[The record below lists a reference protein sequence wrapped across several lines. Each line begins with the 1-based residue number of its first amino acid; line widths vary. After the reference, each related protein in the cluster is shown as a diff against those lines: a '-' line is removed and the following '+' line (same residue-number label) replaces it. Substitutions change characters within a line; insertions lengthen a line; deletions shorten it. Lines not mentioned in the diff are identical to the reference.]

1 MKSRRLILAIALVVF
16 QFLLGAH
23 ELDHLTQG
31 ESDPCVICMIGAAPA
46 LLSVVPT
53 PPAPSLAWRTPVPS
67 AIADSPIIRPQ
78 RAPVARAPPA

>member
-1 MKSRRLILAIALVVF
+1 MKSRRLILALALVVF

-23 ELDHLTQG
+23 ELEHLTQG
-31 ESDPCVICMIGAAPA
+31 EADPCAICMTGAAPA

-53 PPAPSLAWRTPVPS
+53 PPAPSLAWRAPAPS
-67 AIADSPIIRPQ
+67 AIADNPIIRPQ